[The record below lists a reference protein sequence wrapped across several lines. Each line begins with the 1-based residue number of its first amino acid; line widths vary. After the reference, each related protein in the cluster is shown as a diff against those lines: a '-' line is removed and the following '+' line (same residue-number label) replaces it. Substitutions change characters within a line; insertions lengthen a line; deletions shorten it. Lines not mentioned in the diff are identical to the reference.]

1 MEVLRHLVTFE
12 ETYFSFSYFE
22 EKDKKEDVLFK
33 LLVLPIQTLSKTFMT
48 LDKLLTT
55 FTYLPA
61 AQLCASLARLFLELE
76 LYIRVKSVMFGVYRD
91 SLFRAYDD
99 SKLRFEVETKRRLF
113 QSGPQMAN
121 QMHTNFKIPEALLQH
136 REWSEEF
143 LPLRDHF
150 VLELHTL
157 ELLQKNRFAGLRQ
170 DHLSAVITMNQIR
183 ECFDQNHTKFFDQ
196 KLLNDVY
203 A

>member
-1 MEVLRHLVTFE
+1 
-12 ETYFSFSYFE
+12 
-22 EKDKKEDVLFK
+22 
-33 LLVLPIQTLSKTFMT
+33 MT
-48 LDKLLTT
+48 LEKLLTS
-55 FTYLPA
+55 FTYIPA

-76 LYIRVKSVMFGVYRD
+76 LYIRVKSFMFGVYRD

-113 QSGPQMAN
+113 ESGPQMAS
-121 QMHTNFKIPEALLQH
+121 QIQTNFKIPEALQQH

-150 VLELHTL
+150 VLELRTL

-183 ECFDQNHTKFFDQ
+183 DCLDQNHKKFCDL
-196 KLLNDVY
+196 KLENDVY

>member
-1 MEVLRHLVTFE
+1 
-12 ETYFSFSYFE
+12 
-22 EKDKKEDVLFK
+22 
-33 LLVLPIQTLSKTFMT
+33 
-48 LDKLLTT
+48 
-55 FTYLPA
+55 
-61 AQLCASLARLFLELE
+61 
-76 LYIRVKSVMFGVYRD
+76 MFGVYRD

-113 QSGPQMAN
+113 ESGPQMAS
-121 QMHTNFKIPEALLQH
+121 QIQTNFKIPEALQQH

-150 VLELHTL
+150 VLELRTL

-170 DHLSAVITMNQIR
+170 DHLGAVITMNQIR
-183 ECFDQNHTKFFDQ
+183 DCLDQNHKKFYDA
-196 KLLNDVY
+196 KLANDVY